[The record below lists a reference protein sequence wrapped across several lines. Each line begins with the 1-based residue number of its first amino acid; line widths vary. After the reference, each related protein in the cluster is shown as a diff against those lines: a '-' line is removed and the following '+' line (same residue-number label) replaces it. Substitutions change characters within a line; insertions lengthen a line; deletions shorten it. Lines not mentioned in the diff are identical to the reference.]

1 MADDKKVKIAFETSA
16 DLTSADDVKQA
27 LTDVEDRLRKI
38 ENEGKG
44 EGLEKRIKKMR
55 QLAAETENFA
65 DAYKTFDKGSPA
77 AKDFKLRIDELN
89 EAMGKLE
96 QETSNTGESVE
107 KYVVQADKAA
117 KAMKEDAEAAQ
128 QMAKDLKGINFAQHI
143 QLAGQFATGLRS
155 LASISKDNGQDELA
169 KDLASAAKGMDVV
182 SGAAAGGLNLSKIIE
197 GAGGARGALGKV
209 TAFLTGPMGIALAAS
224 AAAWGLFQLAVK
236 KSNDELDA
244 ILEKNAKSVGVV
256 QTVAEIE
263 KAARESI
270 LGAIQ
275 DQQLAVEGL
284 IKAQREELQLAQE
297 KRRLE
302 VARTNAAKA
311 VDLAQVDAD
320 RNSGEISELEA
331 IKRRAEIEGQ
341 ALAKIHAAK
350 KEEREAELI
359 AQNKRLEGEREELK
373 LIRLKLVAAREAA
386 ETPRRLFT
394 DEDKKRLKE
403 LSDLREKTRADIAA
417 GKAAGVPTG
426 IGRNT
431 IEKSSSE
438 SNEILARA
446 QKRAQEELRAGE
458 SLEVAA
464 KSAEKLAGEYQRAAE
479 RFQKTI
485 DEFNATTRKLG
496 VDQEEADIKFQGTSK
511 ATDIRT
517 NSRLRDA
524 EERERQEA
532 ERKAQEAKESATN
545 NNGTSSDLV
554 ADLDAAKKE
563 NDASAKNLN
572 DIADRGIDSTE
583 NINAAASKMGDVV
596 SAVEASGT
604 KQIEAGRRLQS
615 AVVKN
620 SQSQSAL
627 TVAMAKQLESATR
640 RLTTLEE
647 TVRSLS

>member
-1 MADDKKVKIAFETSA
+1 
-16 DLTSADDVKQA
+16 
-27 LTDVEDRLRKI
+27 
-38 ENEGKG
+38 
-44 EGLEKRIKKMR
+44 
-55 QLAAETENFA
+55 
-65 DAYKTFDKGSPA
+65 
-77 AKDFKLRIDELN
+77 
-89 EAMGKLE
+89 
-96 QETSNTGESVE
+96 
-107 KYVVQADKAA
+107 
-117 KAMKEDAEAAQ
+117 MK
-128 QMAKDLKGINFAQHI
+128 N
-143 QLAGQFATGLRS
+143 
-155 LASISKDNGQDELA
+155 
-169 KDLASAAKGMDVV
+169 
-182 SGAAAGGLNLSKIIE
+182 
-197 GAGGARGALGKV
+197 
-209 TAFLTGPMGIALAAS
+209 
-224 AAAWGLFQLAVK
+224 VK